1 MFIISYSFHL
11 KNLVLS
17 SFTGSLSLCT
27 NLSKYMLDLLSLGL
41 ETQIF
46 LGTAP
51 ISVAS
56 SCMGCPP
63 RLVLVF
69 MQSLVCRGMLNLQ
82 EAVNGIFAACK
93 SAFLTCMKNSMRGS
107 EMHVG
112 NDGRSS

>member
-1 MFIISYSFHL
+1 MVIISYSFHL

-27 NLSKYMLDLLSLGL
+27 NLLDLLSLGL
-41 ETQIF
+41 ETQI
-46 LGTAP
+46 LLSTAP

-56 SCMGCPP
+56 NCTGCPP
-63 RLVLVF
+63 ILVLVF
-69 MQSLVCRGMLNLQ
+69 MQSLVYRGMLNLQ
-82 EAVNGIFAACK
+82 EAVNGIFSDCK

-112 NDGRSS
+112 NDGRSG